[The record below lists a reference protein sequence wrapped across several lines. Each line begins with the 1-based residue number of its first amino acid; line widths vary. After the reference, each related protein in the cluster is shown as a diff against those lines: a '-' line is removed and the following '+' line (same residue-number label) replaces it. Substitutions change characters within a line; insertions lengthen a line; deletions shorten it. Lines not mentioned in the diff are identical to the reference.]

1 MVGRQCIVLEVN
13 SRVCLLITHILK
25 VEMVVI
31 ASLQTPGCPFGE
43 DGRFSEGVFHPFV
56 AVLTSH
62 DLHYCS
68 VGSPLWIFVYFIL
81 EL

>member
-1 MVGRQCIVLEVN
+1 MVDRQCIVSEVN
-13 SRVCLLITHILK
+13 SQVCLSITRILK

-56 AVLTSH
+56 AILTSH
-62 DLHYCS
+62 DLYYCS
-68 VGSPLWIFVYFIL
+68 VESPLWIFGYFIL

>member
-1 MVGRQCIVLEVN
+1 MVGRQCIVLEAN
-13 SRVCLLITHILK
+13 SQVCLLITRILK
-25 VEMVVI
+25 VEMVVV

-56 AVLTSH
+56 AVLSSH
-62 DLHYCS
+62 DLHYCF
-68 VGSPLWIFVYFIL
+68 VGSPLLIHIHFIL